1 MNSFDVFVNKGFTVF
16 GGKVSWMV
24 FGGKVSWIIFGGK
37 VSWMVFGFYAQFKII
52 TIHNSRLPLSTEI
65 VLIVYCILLVDGGP
79 TIVYNFIRYILP
91 HPHPT
96 PR

>member
-1 MNSFDVFVNKGFTVF
+1 MVF
-16 GGKVSWMV
+16 GCKVSQMV

-52 TIHNSRLPLSTEI
+52 TIQSNSRLPLSTEI

-91 HPHPT
+91 HPPLT
-96 PR
+96 KS